1 MRILL
6 VEDNADDAL
15 LLRLALKKKGMCQ
28 SIGIVDGAEIAMDYL
43 LGKGA
48 YRDRRKHPLPELM
61 LLDWRLP
68 GMEGWEFL
76 EWLRATDHFETLLVT
91 VISGSQDLKDMQK
104 AYRLG
109 ANFWV
114 GKPQNMNELADVVR
128 RIRDFWTQTATPV
141 VNSEEWNVVHHQ
153 AEHRNGIREKFA

>member
-1 MRILL
+1 MKILL

-15 LLRLALKKKGMCQ
+15 LLRLALRKKGLCQ
-28 SIGIVDGAEIAMDYL
+28 SVEIVDGAEAAMEFL
-43 LGKGA
+43 LGKGV
-48 YRDRRKHPLPELM
+48 YRDRRKHPLPELI

-76 EWLRATDHFETLLVT
+76 KWLRATEHFETLLVT
-91 VISGSQDLKDMQK
+91 VISGSQDLRDMQK

-114 GKPQNMNELADVVR
+114 GKPQNMDELAEVVERIHDFWEQAASPPVARQQWNLVR
-128 RIRDFWTQTATPV
+128 REAVCRESF
-141 VNSEEWNVVHHQ
+141 
-153 AEHRNGIREKFA
+153 REKLA